1 MYVFTRKRNK
11 QLFPKYLFFCP
22 FCEYSKLLHGFED
35 HRKLI
40 KKYWKKGEDAF
51 FKKSFCF
58 FCIKDNIKKIAS
70 KNISVHRHS
79 QQINIHT
86 IKISKNEIWWK
97 NNFFYQVYYKN
108 KFEYF
113 GKKQK
118 KRYSSNKNYCTL
130 SKKTAKIYIES

>member
-1 MYVFTRKRNK
+1 M
-11 QLFPKYLFFCP
+11 
-22 FCEYSKLLHGFED
+22 
-35 HRKLI
+35 
-40 KKYWKKGEDAF
+40 
-51 FKKSFCF
+51 
-58 FCIKDNIKKIAS
+58 DNIKKIAS

-113 GKKQK
+113 GKNK
-118 KRYSSNKNYCTL
+118 KKDIAVT
-130 SKKTAKIYIES
+130 KIIAP